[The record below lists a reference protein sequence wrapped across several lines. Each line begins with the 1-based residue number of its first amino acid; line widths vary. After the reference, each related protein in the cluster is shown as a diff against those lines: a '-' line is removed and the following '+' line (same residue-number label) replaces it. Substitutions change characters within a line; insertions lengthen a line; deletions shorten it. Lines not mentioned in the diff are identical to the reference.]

1 MLTSLK
7 SYAFFITKAFIPL
20 QLNDAGRVRDIGMR
34 KLTALFLGLILVTS
48 CGENEVDSSK
58 LEEQDGLFYIKSTTV
73 PFTGKTTGEIQTTY
87 KDGKIEGPYERY
99 YKKGQ
104 LREKGTYKDGKR
116 DGPYVWYHSNGQL
129 KEKGN
134 YKDGVEMS
142 D

>member
-1 MLTSLK
+1 MKRTLAPILLLTLLFPSLVYGETMDDLVK
-7 SYAFFITKAFIPL
+7 
-20 QLNDAGRVRDIGMR
+20 RDGIHY
-34 KLTALFLGLILVTS
+34 KKFT
-48 CGENEVDSSK
+48 E
-58 LEEQDGLFYIKSTTV
+58 V

-142 D
+142 N

>member
-20 QLNDAGRVRDIGMR
+20 HLNNAGRVRYMGMR

-48 CGENEVDSSK
+48 CGE
-58 LEEQDGLFYIKSTTV
+58 
-73 PFTGKTTGEIQTTY
+73 IQTTY
-87 KDGKIEGPYERY
+87 KNGKIEGPYERY

-104 LREKGTYKDGKR
+104 LREKGTYKDGKK
-116 DGPYVWYHSNGQL
+116 DGPYVYYHRNGQLKKKVNYRDGKAQGLLVEYHENGQL

-134 YKDGVEMS
+134 YKDGVKMS